1 MDDFF
6 LLRFGAVDLIVV
18 FVCVAADDDA
28 HADERYIL
36 LIETKNRRKRKQKI
50 QI

>member
-18 FVCVAADDDA
+18 FVCVAADDDDA

-36 LIETKNRRKRKQKI
+36 LIETKNRRKRNTI
-50 QI
+50 